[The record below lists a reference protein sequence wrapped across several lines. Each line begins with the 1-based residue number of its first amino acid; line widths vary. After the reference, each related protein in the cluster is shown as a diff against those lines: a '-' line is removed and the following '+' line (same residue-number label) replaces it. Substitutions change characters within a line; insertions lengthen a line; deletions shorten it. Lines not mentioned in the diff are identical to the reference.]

1 MQRLLYV
8 MWVGAW
14 NKSHILSKRFNQEFG
29 PIVNSA
35 KIIYYLLNNTDFN
48 NKPRLRIT
56 SAQKILVKL
65 ESTFVASQIM
75 VELWMILNT
84 ALVDILVDTFYN
96 VFKSLIVLSFTHFWF
111 FKIFIVLLG
120 VHCSIYKCSYNTS

>member
-1 MQRLLYV
+1 MLYM
-8 MWVGAW
+8 MWAGSW
-14 NKSHILSKRFNQEFG
+14 NKSHRLSKRVDQEFG